1 MKKIKVYHRQSRLE
15 QFRPIL
21 ITLFIT
27 AHRSSQLS
35 AAICQ
40 FERRTVSSIISR
52 QQEVGTVPA
61 PYFRAS
67 ILISDNMTEI
77 VFHNTCALDLTTIIY
92 QSF

>member
-67 ILISDNMTEI
+67 ILISDMTEI
-77 VFHNTCALDLTTIIY
+77 VFHQTCALDLTTRIY